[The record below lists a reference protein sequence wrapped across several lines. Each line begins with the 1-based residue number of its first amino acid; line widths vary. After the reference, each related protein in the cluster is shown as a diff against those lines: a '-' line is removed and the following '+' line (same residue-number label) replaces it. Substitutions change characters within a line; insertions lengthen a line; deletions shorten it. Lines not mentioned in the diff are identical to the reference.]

1 MTSAP
6 PIDVAISKL
15 IELLTLEKSR
25 LLGGSYDDIPEI
37 TKQKQFYLSTLMD
50 FVQDPSK
57 AASLKPFAKAVEEIK
72 ILANENEAL
81 LKAAKS
87 GVQAAQSRLKNIA
100 TRESLVG
107 AYTAD
112 GSKLRAHDCGVT
124 RCTTA

>member
-1 MTSAP
+1 MTAQP
-6 PIDVAISKL
+6 PIDIAISKL

-37 TKQKQFYLSTLMD
+37 TKQKQFYLSALMSYL
-50 FVQDPSK
+50 QNP
-57 AASLKPFAKAVEEIK
+57 AHASTLKPFSNSIEEVKA
-72 ILANENEAL
+72 LANENEVL
-81 LKAAKS
+81 LKAAQN
-87 GVQAAQSRLKNIA
+87 GVKAAHTRLKNIA

>member
-1 MTSAP
+1 MSSAT
-6 PIDVAISKL
+6 PIDIAISKL

-37 TKQKQFYLSTLMD
+37 TEQKQFYLSVLMD
-50 FVQDPSK
+50 YIQNPAK
-57 AASLKPFAKAVEEIK
+57 AATLKPFSKAIEEIK
-72 ILANENEAL
+72 ALSNENEAL
-81 LKAAKS
+81 FNAARNGVKAA
-87 GVQAAQSRLKNIA
+87 QTRLKSIA

-124 RCTTA
+124 RCKTA